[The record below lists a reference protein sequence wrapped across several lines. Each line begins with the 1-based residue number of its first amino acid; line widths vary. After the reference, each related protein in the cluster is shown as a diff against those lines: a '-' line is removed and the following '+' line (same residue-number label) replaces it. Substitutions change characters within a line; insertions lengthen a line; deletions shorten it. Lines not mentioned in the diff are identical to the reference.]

1 MKVGFSLVCVVLLFC
16 LESSAQVASKP
27 SSSAQLVSQDEP
39 SQSVLDSSKSAL
51 DSSARGAKK
60 FSLYQPIAVS
70 KRSYGS
76 FSIGYSQSHI
86 KAQQISLIDGAT
98 NSRVA
103 RDFSQVAHGVFF
115 ELERGAHWHSFMLGG
130 YINGVAAQDYSLSF
144 GVRASYLIARYVIPS
159 VGISWGLQHIKFPND
174 TRQYN
179 IHGAN
184 FNAGL
189 FVNIVRGFGLKLE
202 GSYSYPLVILRGA
215 DARSYGDPVFSGYSF
230 VVSLCAYDFSI

>member
-1 MKVGFSLVCVVLLFC
+1 MKVGFSLVCAVLLFC

-27 SSSAQLVSQDEP
+27 SSAQLVSQDEP
-39 SQSVLDSSKSAL
+39 SQSVLDSSNLTL
-51 DSSARGAKK
+51 DSTARRAKK
-60 FSLYQPIAVS
+60 FALYQPIALS

-76 FSIGYSQSHI
+76 FSIGYAQSHI
-86 KAQQISLIDGAT
+86 KAQQIRLIDGAI

-103 RDFSQVAHGVFF
+103 RDFSQIAHGVFF
-115 ELERGAHWHSFMLGG
+115 GLERGAHWHNFMLGG

-159 VGISWGLQHIKFPND
+159 VGISWGLQHIQFPND

-179 IHGAN
+179 IHGAS

-189 FVNIVRGFGLKLE
+189 FVNIARGFGLKLE
-202 GSYSYPLVILRGA
+202 GSYSYPLVILRGV
-215 DARSYGDPVFSGYSF
+215 DARSYGAPVFSGYAF
-230 VVSLCAYDFSI
+230 AVSLCMYDFSI

>member
-1 MKVGFSLVCVVLLFC
+1 MKVGFSLVCAVLLFC

-27 SSSAQLVSQDEP
+27 SSSTQPVSQDDP
-39 SQSVLDSSKSAL
+39 SQSALDSSSLAL
-51 DSSARGAKK
+51 DSSARSAKK

-86 KAQQISLIDGAT
+86 KAQQISLIDGS

-115 ELERGAHWHSFMLGG
+115 GLERGAHWHNFMLGG

-202 GSYSYPLVILRGA
+202 GSYSYPLVILRGV
-215 DARSYGDPVFSGYSF
+215 DARNYGDPVFSGYSF